1 MAPQLGVCKLSLTT
15 QLLALTHN
23 WHHVDNGLYRS
34 AQMYGMY
41 VAPLLKQFGIKTIIN
56 LRGANPKSS
65 WYEPERQICKNLGIN
80 HINSPLHSRR
90 LPEKEALVTLLKA
103 FETASFPILIKCS
116 GGADRTTLASCLYL
130 LKIYGKHGLEK
141 ANNQTRF
148 WPYLHLPKRHQ
159 RWIKYF
165 PQFFAESHD
174 GTTFIN
180 WIESFYTEEAFAE
193 WLKERHLGS
202 TWRH

>member
-1 MAPQLGVCKLSLTT
+1 
-15 QLLALTHN
+15 
-23 WHHVDNGLYRS
+23 
-34 AQMYGMY
+34 MYGMY
-41 VAPLLKQFGIKTIIN
+41 VAPLLKQFGIKTVIN

-65 WYEPERQICKNLGIN
+65 WYEPERQICKNLGIS

-130 LKIYGKHGLEK
+130 LKIYGKQGLEK

-165 PQFFAESHD
+165 PEFFAESHN
-174 GTTFIN
+174 GTTLIN
-180 WIESFYTEEAFAE
+180 WIESFYTEEEFGE
-193 WLKERHLGS
+193 WLKKRRLGS

>member
-15 QLLALTHN
+15 KFLALTHN

-65 WYEPERQICKNLGIN
+65 WYEPERQICKNLGIS

-130 LKIYGKHGLEK
+130 LKIYVC
-141 ANNQTRF
+141 
-148 WPYLHLPKRHQ
+148 
-159 RWIKYF
+159 KYV
-165 PQFFAESHD
+165 H
-174 GTTFIN
+174 TNIY
-180 WIESFYTEEAFAE
+180 IYIYI
-193 WLKERHLGS
+193 
-202 TWRH
+202 

>member
-65 WYEPERQICKNLGIN
+65 WYEPERQNCKNLGIS

-90 LPEKEALVTLLKA
+90 LPEKEALLALLKA

-130 LKIYGKHGLEK
+130 LKKYGKDGLDEAK
-141 ANNQTRF
+141 KQTGF

-193 WLKERHLGS
+193 WLKKRRLGS

>member
-65 WYEPERQICKNLGIN
+65 WYEPERQICKNLGIS

-130 LKIYGKHGLEK
+130 LKIYGKHGLDK

-165 PQFFAESHD
+165 PEFFAESHN
-174 GTTFIN
+174 GTTLIH
-180 WIESFYTEEAFAE
+180 WIESSYTDEVFGE
-193 WLKERHLGS
+193 WLKKRHLGN

>member
-1 MAPQLGVCKLSLTT
+1 MCKLSLTT
-15 QLLALTHN
+15 KFLALTHN

-65 WYEPERQICKNLGIN
+65 WYEPERQICKNLGIS
-80 HINSPLHSRR
+80 HINSQLHSRR
-90 LPEKEALVTLLKA
+90 LPEKEALLTLLKA

-130 LKIYGKHGLEK
+130 LKIYGKQGLEK

-165 PQFFAESHD
+165 PEFFAESHN
-174 GTTFIN
+174 GTTLIN
-180 WIESFYTEEAFAE
+180 WIESFYTEEEFGE
-193 WLKERHLGS
+193 WLKKRRLGS

>member
-1 MAPQLGVCKLSLTT
+1 MCKLSLTT
-15 QLLALTHN
+15 KFLALTHN

-41 VAPLLKQFGIKTIIN
+41 VAPLLKQFGIKTVIN

-65 WYEPERQICKNLGIN
+65 WYEPERQICKNLGIS

-103 FETASFPILIKCS
+103 FEMASFPILIKCS

-130 LKIYGKHGLEK
+130 LKIYGKQGLEK
-141 ANNQTRF
+141 ANNQTGF

-165 PQFFAESHD
+165 PEFFAESHN
-174 GTTFIN
+174 GTSLIN
-180 WIESFYTEEAFAE
+180 WIESFYTEEEFGE
-193 WLKERHLGS
+193 WLKKRRLGS

>member
-15 QLLALTHN
+15 KFLALTHN

-65 WYEPERQICKNLGIN
+65 WYEPERQICKNLGIS
-80 HINSPLHSRR
+80 HLNSPLHARR
-90 LPEKEALVTLLKA
+90 SPGKEALVTLLKA

-130 LKIYGKHGLEK
+130 LKIYGKHGLDE
-141 ANNQTRF
+141 ANKQTRF
-148 WPYLHLPKRHQ
+148 WPYLHLPQRHQ

-165 PQFFAESHD
+165 PEFFAESHN
-174 GTTFIN
+174 GTTLID
-180 WIESFYTEEAFAE
+180 WIESFYTEEVFGE
-193 WLKERHLGS
+193 WLKKRYLGG

>member
-1 MAPQLGVCKLSLTT
+1 
-15 QLLALTHN
+15 
-23 WHHVDNGLYRS
+23 
-34 AQMYGMY
+34 MYGMY

-65 WYEPERQICKNLGIN
+65 WYEPERQICKNLGIS

-90 LPEKEALVTLLKA
+90 LPEKEALVMLLKA

-130 LKIYGKHGLEK
+130 LKIYGKHGLDK

-165 PQFFAESHD
+165 PEFFAESHN
-174 GTTFIN
+174 GTTLIN
-180 WIESFYTEEAFAE
+180 WIESFYTEEEFGE
-193 WLKERHLGS
+193 WLKKRRLGG